1 MSNLTVVEVCNAVIA
16 LSAFVGAVAVLVRVV
31 RGAKVATVDATID
44 KKINEKINP
53 LALSLRSIDDNYKAL
68 AEEMTLL
75 MQLNVALVD
84 ELKEGKIDGKTTQAI
99 DKLNEYLI
107 KQAVK

>member
-1 MSNLTVVEVCNAVIA
+1 MNITVVEVCNAVIA

-53 LALSLRSIDDNYKAL
+53 LALSLQSIDENYKAL

-84 ELKEGKIDGKTTQAI
+84 ELKEGQIDGKTTKAI
-99 DKLNEYLI
+99 DELNAYLI
-107 KQAVK
+107 KQANR